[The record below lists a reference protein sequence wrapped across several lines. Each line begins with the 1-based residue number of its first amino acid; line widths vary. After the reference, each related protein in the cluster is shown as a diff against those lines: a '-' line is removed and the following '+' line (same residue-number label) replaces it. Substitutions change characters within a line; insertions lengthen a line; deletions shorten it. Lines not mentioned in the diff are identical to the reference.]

1 MSSNFAFHFSFFI
14 SNNSFQLCNFKMA
27 QPTLFRNVKA
37 KEPENPLESTM
48 VEVEE
53 KEKENNA
60 RLSLLPQCPLPSAV
74 YKVTTCRLST
84 LVLILSP
91 GQFRGGRKGGA
102 RQGERRVRVRH

>member
-1 MSSNFAFHFSFFI
+1 M
-14 SNNSFQLCNFKMA
+14 
-27 QPTLFRNVKA
+27 KA
-37 KEPENPLESTM
+37 KEPENPLESTI

-74 YKVTTCRLST
+74 YKVITCRLST

-102 RQGERRVRVRH
+102 RQGELESLSIALMASSLPCLARATAAL